1 MGLLYKVKSIVERM
15 DITPKGEFVRMYE
28 IAAVTKSGVDF
39 TVLIPKLE
47 FSKEKASKLLEE
59 EAKKIEDTL
68 AL

>member
-15 DITPKGEFVRMYE
+15 DISPKGEFLRLYE
-28 IAAVTKSGVDF
+28 ISAVTKSGVDF
-39 TVLIPKLE
+39 TILIPKAE
-47 FSKEKASKLLEE
+47 FTKEKASKLLEE

>member
-15 DITPKGEFVRMYE
+15 DITPKGEFVRIYE
-28 IAAVTKSGVDF
+28 ITAITKSGVDF

-47 FSKEKASKLLEE
+47 FSKERASKLLEE